1 MTVSNSIETREFA
14 SNCSSL
20 TGFIATNFA
29 ATLDI
34 GGCRNIQH
42 SDAVTILNN
51 LATLSSGQSATVY
64 LNTCVSQGLST
75 AEKAIAEN
83 KGWTVS

>member
-1 MTVSNSIETREFA
+1 MTVSNSVNTGEFA

-29 ATLDI
+29 ATLTM
-34 GGCRNIQH
+34 RESRKIQH
-42 SDAVTILNN
+42 PEAVTMLNN

>member
-1 MTVSNSIETREFA
+1 MAVSNSVNTENFA
-14 SNCSSL
+14 VNCSSL

-34 GGCRNIQH
+34 RASRKIQH
-42 SDAVTILNN
+42 PEAVTILNN

-64 LNTCVSQGLST
+64 FNTCVSQGLST